1 MSFFSWPANEY
12 ARQRPSMNAHITT
25 IIPTFRRPR
34 LLRRAIRSVLGQSYQ
49 HLEVHVYDNASGDE
63 TPQVVAEL
71 AQRDTRVKYHCHPNN
86 IGLVGNFVSGIEQ
99 VSTPFFNM
107 LCDDDVLLPSFFA
120 SAICTFAQ
128 FPEIAAYI
136 GATINAKMTGEVTD
150 VPVHR
155 YTHGLLRPPKGLFEM
170 LTKGHLDWDGF
181 IFRRDTL
188 SRVGGLD
195 IATSTLFDVDL
206 QLRIAGQYPV
216 FISPSPAAILFSHP
230 EQASAVVLRD
240 SIDKQFLPWERIGQ
254 NLAAIQGL
262 DKHQGDL
269 ARELFQARLQRRI
282 FRAGGEAAA
291 QGFYTEGLRAAQ
303 ILKEELHGVCSAVS
317 LRVLCAMAHLI
328 PAPATRLLTS
338 MVEQVQRMFQMRRYG
353 LGRRLSRRQC
363 RPYIVLVRESLARL
377 ALS

>member
-1 MSFFSWPANEY
+1 
-12 ARQRPSMNAHITT
+12 MNAQIIT
-25 IIPTFRRPR
+25 IIPTFRRPH
-34 LLRRAIRSVLGQSYQ
+34 LLRRAIRSVLDQSYPDF
-49 HLEVHVYDNASGDE
+49 EIHVCDNASGDE
-63 TPQVVAEL
+63 TPQVVADL
-71 AQRDTRVKYHCHPNN
+71 AQRDARVKYHCHPKN

-120 SAICTFAQ
+120 SAIHTFVR

-136 GATINAKMTGEVTD
+136 GATVNAKMTGEVTD

-155 YTHGLLRPPKGLFEM
+155 YTHGLLKPPKGLFEM

-195 IATSTLFDVDL
+195 MATGTLFDVDL

-230 EQASAVVLRD
+230 EQASAAVSGD
-240 SIDKQFLPWERIGQ
+240 SIDEQFIPWDRIGQ

-262 DKHQGDL
+262 DKHHGEL
-269 ARELFQARLQRRI
+269 ARELLQARLRRRI
-282 FRAGGEAAA
+282 FRAGGEAVA
-291 QGFYTEGLRAAQ
+291 QGSYNEGLKAVR
-303 ILKEELHGVCSAVS
+303 ILREDLQGVFSAIS
-317 LRVLCAMAHLI
+317 LRALCVIARVI
-328 PAPATRLLTS
+328 PGLTTRLLTS
-338 MVEQVQRMFQMRRYG
+338 MLEQTQRVIQKRRYG
-353 LGRRLSRRQC
+353 LGQRLPRQQC
-363 RPYIVLVRESLARL
+363 ISYVPLVRESLARL
-377 ALS
+377 ASPQ